1 MHTMIIFLLQER
13 KLTLK
18 RLISS
23 ANCKVVENG
32 ELDSQ
37 IMLIITTVTGLW
49 SINCDPEA
57 LHLLLE
63 FKQMLPEDFGRV
75 NTDGSTISCHNSK
88 NYTSFVQ
95 PSQWQTSWR

>member
-1 MHTMIIFLLQER
+1 MIIFLLQER

-23 ANCKVVENG
+23 TDYKVAENG

-37 IMLIITTVTGLW
+37 IMLLTGLAC
-49 SINCDPEA
+49 INCDPEA

-63 FKQMLPEDFGRV
+63 FKQMLSKDFGRV
-75 NTDGSTISCHNSK
+75 NTDGSTISCHSSK
-88 NYTSFVQ
+88 NYTSFI
-95 PSQWQTSWR
+95 